1 MGRKKN
7 PDDIFTSIPTSEKKK
22 KQRLLTSDPVR
33 NIVPNWRPA
42 LMN

>member
-1 MGRKKN
+1 MTVLMKWAEK
-7 PDDIFTSIPTSEKKK
+7 KKK
-22 KQRLLTSDPVR
+22 KQRLLTTDPVR